1 MELDVQKAKSKLE
14 VSLAQTRVDL
24 AEARQKFTDAKR
36 ANPYCLNTEIAAK
49 QEVEALE
56 GGLEYGEKVLAERF

>member
-1 MELDVQKAKSKLE
+1 